1 MNVKTKNIRHHFG
14 TPNPILNAEE
24 DGMLATVERAVASA
38 PNAQIIGRN
47 GELPLV
53 QFFNRYLPFTFRAA
67 SGFFVTPSGKRSPQI
82 DLLILDARYP
92 LLAQNGDGSVL
103 AMLHAVV
110 WAVETKTNL
119 RSSNLVGMWSNAR
132 TIMAL
137 ADEVDKYGLV
147 YEPVSVRTSAFAY
160 GVAQGVEATTR
171 AFIDA
176 AQPDDAS
183 LHVSIMRLPR
193 DREDRRRGVE
203 LQFESNWPRGSK
215 KKMRWSPVR
224 RFTHT
229 PLSDLYYDIV
239 QWSYLIIEQRD
250 WSGGDV
256 GQQMSDYMTWATD
269 GEPQWL
275 KVD

>member
-1 MNVKTKNIRHHFG
+1 MRAKPKHIRHHFG

-24 DGMLATVERAVASA
+24 DAMFATVERAVTSA

-67 SGFFVTPSGKRSPQI
+67 TGFFVTPSGKCSPQI

-92 LLAQNGDGSVL
+92 LLAQNADGSVL

-110 WAVETKTNL
+110 WAIETKTKL
-119 RSSNLVGMWSNAR
+119 RSSSLAGMWSNAR
-132 TIMAL
+132 TVMAL
-137 ADEVDKYGLV
+137 ADEVEKYGLDS
-147 YEPVSVRTSAFAY
+147 EPVSVRTSAFSY
-160 GVAQGVEATTR
+160 GAAQSVDATTR
-171 AFIDA
+171 AFVNS

-183 LHVSIMRLPR
+183 LHISIMRLPK
-193 DREDRRRGVE
+193 DRVKRRRGVE
-203 LQFESNWPRGSK
+203 LQFESNWPRGSNK
-215 KKMRWSPVR
+215 PMRWSAVR

-239 QWSYLIIEQRD
+239 QWSYFIIEHRD
-250 WSGGDV
+250 WSFGDV
-256 GQQMSDYMTWATD
+256 GQQISDYMTWATD
-269 GEPQWL
+269 GKPQWL